1 MARKELPDTGFG
13 ARLASIRKSRGI
25 TQVQL
30 AEAIDSNQPGISYYE
45 SKGGYPPAPV
55 LTKLARAL
63 GVSTDALLG
72 LTLAALAALSAWSVL
87 PAAFAEHSQ
96 LALSLGA
103 HLHAA
108 GWPSWGLLAI
118 VPLALG
124 LSWRETARLWD
135 VDRAEDVLRWQAL
148 R

>member
-1 MARKELPDTGFG
+1 MKHMSAWTVSAKTATAMARKELPDTGFG

-72 LTLAALAALSAWSVL
+72 LTPDRRAPRCSKNEVPPQKRRLWKQFLLVRETRALHRAHARAGQRQAEGTGEDIGEALS
-87 PAAFAEHSQ
+87 
-96 LALSLGA
+96 
-103 HLHAA
+103 
-108 GWPSWGLLAI
+108 
-118 VPLALG
+118 
-124 LSWRETARLWD
+124 
-135 VDRAEDVLRWQAL
+135 
-148 R
+148 